1 MHLFP
6 VSQDIPVTWE
16 SLNEGGQISTDE
28 MPIPHCYIVLD
39 LVSICP
45 LFPPI
50 KMNG

>member
-6 VSQDIPVTWE
+6 VSQDIPVTLG
-16 SLNEGGQISTDE
+16 SLKEGGEISTDE

-39 LVSICP
+39 YVSICP
-45 LFPPI
+45 LLSPI

>member
-6 VSQDIPVTWE
+6 VSQDIPVT
-16 SLNEGGQISTDE
+16 LKEGGEISTDE
-28 MPIPHCYIVLD
+28 MPITHCYIVLD

-45 LFPPI
+45 LLSPI